1 MFTHKRMTVG
11 IGLIVALSMLL
22 AACGAPQTVVQ
33 TVIVEGTPQVVE
45 VTVAP
50 PVEGPATFNAAD
62 PNTLVITTIGD
73 SDTIDPAWNYETAG
87 NEVLTNVYDTLVWY
101 NRQNASEFTPQ
112 LASAWTI
119 SDDGLTYTFTI
130 RQGVK
135 FHNGDEMTPE
145 DVAWSYQRGILQGGT
160 FSPQWLLVEPFY
172 GIGLSD
178 VAEVIDPSGALDDDP
193 EGLKAADPAA
203 LLAACTQLT
212 DAIVADNAAG
222 TVTMTLAQS
231 WGPFLATIAQ
241 SWSSVQDKAW
251 AVGLGAWDGD
261 CATWQNFY
269 GVNEET
275 TPLRDEANGTGPFM
289 LESWTK
295 GEEMVLVRNENYWRT
310 ADVGPAW
317 DGGPVGN
324 AALERVI
331 IKIVPEWGTRFAMFQ
346 AGDTDVGYVPRQNV
360 SQIDPLVGER
370 CDYNA
375 DTLDFDCAP
384 TDNPNGPLRLYIG
397 APGISR
403 TDAMFVFKVNTDG
416 GNNFIGSG
424 TLDGNGIPADFFSD
438 KHTRLAFNY
447 CFDWDSFIAEALNG
461 EAVQNVGVII
471 PGMLGYNKDGAKYSF
486 DPEKCK
492 SEIEQ
497 AWDGKVAESG
507 FRFQIG
513 YNTGNVTRQT
523 VAQILQASFQDVD
536 TKYQIESVGLPW
548 PTFLAS
554 IRDRRLPV
562 YISGWLEDIHDP
574 HNWVQPFTVGTYA
587 NRQALPDDIK
597 AGFKKL
603 VDAGVAATDPA
614 ERQKIY
620 EELAQYDYDNAIAIR
635 LAVAT
640 TRTYTQRWVKGYFF
654 NPVYPGENNAYWYA
668 LSKE

>member
-251 AVGLGAWDGD
+251 AAGLGAWDGD

-269 GVNEET
+269 APGAEN
-275 TPLRDEANGTGPFM
+275 DELSNIINGTGPYM
-289 LESWTK
+289 LDHWTP
-295 GEEMVLVRNENYWRT
+295 GEEWVLVANENYWRPE
-310 ADVGPAW
+310 GEPMW
-317 DGGPVGN
+317 EGGPSGKPQIKRIVTQIVG
-324 AALERVI
+324 
-331 IKIVPEWGTRFAMFQ
+331 EWGTRFAALQTGDADMVEVN
-346 AGDTDVGYVPRQNV
+346 AGDRPQADAF
-360 SQIDPLVGER
+360 VGEH
-370 CDYNA
+370 CDYKTGQCTPDA
-375 DTLDFDCAP
+375 EHPDA
-384 TDNPNGPLRLYIG
+384 PLRKWG
-397 APGISR
+397 DEPTTNR
-403 TDAMFVFKVNTDG
+403 TDIFLNFDVATDEA
-416 GNNFIGSG
+416 GNNPYIGSG
-424 TLDGNGIPADFFSD
+424 QLDGNGVPPDFFSD
-438 KHTRLAFNY
+438 LDVRLAFNY
-447 CFDWDSFIAEALNG
+447 CFDYDTFIAEGMNG
-461 EAVQNVGVII
+461 EGVRNSGVII
-471 PGMLGYNKDGAKYSF
+471 LDMLGYNPDQEMYNFDLAKCEEHLAKAWGGVL
-486 DPEKCK
+486 PET
-492 SEIEQ
+492 
-497 AWDGKVAESG
+497 G
-507 FRFQIG
+507 FRLQVAF
-513 YNTGNVTRQT
+513 NTGNTVRQT
-523 VAQILQASFQDVD
+523 AAEILQNNMASINPL
-536 TKYQIESVGLPW
+536 YQIEIIGLPW
-548 PTFLAS
+548 PTYLRSFRA
-554 IRDRRLPV
+554 RQLPV
-562 YISGWLEDIHDP
+562 AISGWIEDIHDP
-574 HNWVQPFTVGTYA
+574 HNWVQPYLIGTFA
-587 NRQALPDDIK
+587 GRQNLPQELKDQF
-597 AGFKKL
+597 AGL
-603 VDAGVAATDPA
+603 IDQAVHESDPA
-614 ERQKIY
+614 KREALYFQIGQLRFETAPNIV
-620 EELAQYDYDNAIAIR
+620 LAQPTSVDYE
-635 LAVAT
+635 
-640 TRTYTQRWVKGYFF
+640 QRWMEGYYW
-654 NPVYPGENNAYWYA
+654 NPLAIGIGQYWYA
-668 LSKE
+668 RSISGG